1 MNDIWEILDIKPKMV
16 LTLIKVSVVAIPAL
30 LLGYCGGSVVTEIRY
45 DKIVRVVTTE
55 RNEAV
60 RGHNEAVTSLSDLEA
75 SVAKANEEALKEEAE
90 SRRLAEAKENRY
102 KEALL
107 EANKQLIDER
117 KRYENREL
125 YMFDNVGVGLYTCT
139 EETGSS
145 DPDSAYK
152 MSSVRN
158 TGHGN
163 IQCRLPEKI
172 RIDLI
177 KLATEAQ
184 MIVSERN
191 QAVRALNSIKEE
203 QEK

>member
-1 MNDIWEILDIKPKMV
+1 MNNIWALLGIQSKMV
-16 LTLIKVSVVAIPAL
+16 LMLIKVSVIAIPTL
-30 LLGYCGGSVVTEIRY
+30 LLGYCGGSVVTQIKY
-45 DKIVRVVTTE
+45 DKTVKIITKE

-60 RGHNEAVTSLSDLEA
+60 TNLTDFRA
-75 SVAKANEEALKEEAE
+75 SVKKANEEALNKEEE
-90 SRRLAEAKENRY
+90 SKKEADAKERRY
-102 KEALL
+102 KEAL
-107 EANKQLIDER
+107 AAASKQLKDER
-117 KRYENREL
+117 KIYENREL
-125 YMFDNVGVGLYTCT
+125 YMFDNVGVGLYPCT

-163 IQCRLPEKI
+163 IQCRLPEQI

-184 MIVSERN
+184 VIVAERN
-191 QAVRALNSIKEE
+191 QAVRALNSIKKE
-203 QEK
+203 QSK